1 MFTIPTN
8 PGFIL
13 LFDWGESCSSRELPS
28 EGNDC
33 RVLRIRAIQIWG
45 AQSGSCAG
53 KQGLGW
59 G

>member
-13 LFDWGESCSSRELPS
+13 LFDWGKSGSSRELPN

-33 RVLRIRAIQIWG
+33 RVFRIRTIQIWG
-45 AQSGSCAG
+45 AQ
-53 KQGLGW
+53 
-59 G
+59 